1 LAFPIKRFF
10 WEASTHNDAH
20 TTSSAMSSN
29 AAHGRHLEVLKWAR
43 ANDCPWY
50 EWTRAK
56 AVELG
61 YVEDD

>member
-1 LAFPIKRFF
+1 
-10 WEASTHNDAH
+10 
-20 TTSSAMSSN
+20 
-29 AAHGRHLEVLKWAR
+29 LKWAR